1 MGDVATLTL
10 KLVLEYEGTGF
21 AGWQLQAQGERTVE
35 GELRAALGRL
45 PGRFDALH
53 AAGRT
58 DAGAH
63 AEGQVVSLTYAG
75 PLDSERLPA
84 AINAHLP
91 EDVAVLAMEQVDPG
105 FHARYSARWRRYRYR
120 YLDRPAR
127 PVLERRTCWHVSAPL
142 NVDAME
148 EAAALLVGRHDWTT
162 FCSAAEPEQDR
173 VREVREATVGRSG
186 SVVDLELL
194 GEGFLRGMV
203 RGLAAGLAEVG
214 LGRRPPSWLAD
225 VLQAGD
231 RSLAPPTAP
240 AGGLTLVEVLYA

>member
-1 MGDVATLTL
+1 MATLTL